1 MEMKEQG
8 RLKRTPR
15 FPVWATIWKVV
26 PVISASDPEVLRN
39 SVGYQVEGGR
49 MELISSCCY
58 ESMVT
63 FLGPDGGL
71 FPKAGLGHSRKGER
85 KPPEVGF
92 GSTQWEASEFRT
104 WAGIFQWWW
113 TEKLMLNA
121 YIKKKRER
129 EASGSLARCELG
141 AIVGCLHPGWSR
153 RYLHRGCDRRWSS
166 WRSCGNWAPM
176 GGTLS
181 QP

>member
-1 MEMKEQG
+1 M
-8 RLKRTPR
+8 
-15 FPVWATIWKVV
+15 

-39 SVGYQVEGGR
+39 SVGYQVEGDR

-92 GSTQWEASEFRT
+92 GSTQ
-104 WAGIFQWWW
+104 
-113 TEKLMLNA
+113 
-121 YIKKKRER
+121 
-129 EASGSLARCELG
+129 
-141 AIVGCLHPGWSR
+141 
-153 RYLHRGCDRRWSS
+153 
-166 WRSCGNWAPM
+166 
-176 GGTLS
+176 
-181 QP
+181 